1 MVSLALAILLWY
13 KVSPRRVGCSG
24 VSTIDFLPLSQ
35 KLPIKPALHWL
46 LQRALS
52 NDSAHPSTH
61 TKNIPYILTPS
72 THNPAQMTPGK
83 ALVLCLH
90 QHELNLPSGGLR
102 ISRTWCICPS
112 LMGVFGLIQALE
124 LAIFFQQIYRDVG
137 YSLQDCD
144 KPKCTTEK
152 ENSVP
157 QNQLFH
163 CPFLLGETWKIWFCA
178 AFKLQ
183 TKPKLLLNIL
193 FHLQDHRDNYFAFFS
208 QSLVLQVP
216 FTTQTVTYAHI
227 HIHL

>member
-1 MVSLALAILLWY
+1 MAWCNCFNTKANGHSWNVLVKGKLIWNLCLSMFSLALAILLWY

-124 LAIFFQQIYRDVG
+124 LAVYCFPADLSRR
-137 YSLQDCD
+137 
-144 KPKCTTEK
+144 
-152 ENSVP
+152 
-157 QNQLFH
+157 
-163 CPFLLGETWKIWFCA
+163 W
-178 AFKLQ
+178 
-183 TKPKLLLNIL
+183 IL
-193 FHLQDHRDNYFAFFS
+193 TSRLW
-208 QSLVLQVP
+208 
-216 FTTQTVTYAHI
+216 
-227 HIHL
+227 